1 MRLLYSAG
9 ISLYHAAVRCSALWN
24 PKARAWVEG
33 RRELFQRLEGKRAEL
48 NGCLWMHC
56 ASVGEFEQ
64 GRPVLEA
71 IKSVRPELPVLL
83 TFFSPSGFNMHKDSA
98 LADHVDYLPAD
109 SVANAA
115 QLVELIAPR
124 ACLFVKYEFWY
135 HHLHALKAKNVP
147 VFLVSAIFRKDQ
159 PFFTWFGGAWRKM
172 LGCSTHIFTQDEASC
187 QLLAAISITNV
198 SVSGD
203 TRFDRVRAIVDA
215 NEELETAKAF
225 CAASKSLVV
234 VCGSTWPKD
243 EQMILSALEKGK
255 IRPRLIVAPHELSAE
270 HLGAIEAR
278 FPKPL
283 ITWTE
288 ATAASN
294 SISSFPID
302 TLLVDGMGMLAR
314 LYKYADIVYVGGGFG
329 DGIHSVL
336 EAAAWGKPVIFGPHH
351 RKFPEAQGLI
361 DVGAGFEVKN
371 AEELHTVLDR
381 LLEDP
386 VALRKASEGARRY
399 VRERVG
405 AAVAVA
411 DRVLARI

>member
-1 MRLLYSAG
+1 MPMIL
-9 ISLYHAAVRCSALWN
+9 
-24 PKARAWVEG
+24 
-33 RRELFQRLEGKRAEL
+33 
-48 NGCLWMHC
+48 
-56 ASVGEFEQ
+56 
-64 GRPVLEA
+64 
-71 IKSVRPELPVLL
+71 
-83 TFFSPSGFNMHKDSA
+83 
-98 LADHVDYLPAD
+98 
-109 SVANAA
+109 
-115 QLVELIAPR
+115 
-124 ACLFVKYEFWY
+124 
-135 HHLHALKAKNVP
+135 
-147 VFLVSAIFRKDQ
+147 
-159 PFFTWFGGAWRKM
+159 
-172 LGCSTHIFTQDEASC
+172 
-187 QLLAAISITNV
+187 
-198 SVSGD
+198 
-203 TRFDRVRAIVDA
+203 
-215 NEELETAKAF
+215 NEEQNMLKDTAKAF

-255 IRPRLIVAPHELSAE
+255 TRPRLIVAPHELSAE

-361 DVGAGFEVKN
+361 DVGAGFEVRDATGLAQVLTLL
-371 AEELHTVLDR
+371 AEPSELAYSSAAAR
-381 LLEDP
+381 LF
-386 VALRKASEGARRY
+386 

-405 AAVAVA
+405 ATARIVG
-411 DRVLARI
+411 RVLPTI

>member
-172 LGCSTHIFTQDEASC
+172 LGCYTHIFTQDEASH

-203 TRFDRVRAIVDA
+203 TRFDRVRTIVDA

-371 AEELHTVLDR
+371 AEELHAVLDR